1 MSAAI
6 TAAVVG
12 GAVSAYG
19 AKKAGDAAGG
29 SAPAPVDIF
38 KENKKAGTNLAG
50 RQATGLLDYYGQNI
64 PGFLALQDRFG
75 PQLMGQM
82 FGQTGQFLGGVNG
95 QPGFQGLQ
103 LSTSQQAGKT
113 LEQLRAEE
121 LGQMTGQAGMTRGL
135 MQALSPEQAAAV
147 QASAQEAE
155 RARASAQG
163 VTPEERRGYEQQA
176 REAFQASGRLGGNLG
191 IVSEAMGRED
201 VMARKRAEA
210 AQAGQRSYSQA
221 GEFYTNPGLQAL
233 RTAPL
238 SYGAGQQD
246 LRTAL
251 TLGPEAAG
259 GFDFNMPLNLAQ
271 QQAGAQNQAN
281 QANYQINAANQQAK
295 AQMWSSIGSGI
306 SGLGG
311 SIGGNFAAPGSMTA
325 GNMGTYAG
333 TFGRSMTGQPLR
345 AYTV

>member
-1 MSAAI
+1 MAGWV
-6 TAAVVG
+6 TGTMAVVG
-12 GAVSAYG
+12 GGLSAYG
-19 AKKAGDAAGG
+19 AHQAAKAGG
-29 SAPAPVDIF
+29 SAPSPVELF
-38 KENKKAGTNLAG
+38 RVERRGYGRGTNLAD
-50 RQATGLLDYYGQNI
+50 RQAMGLLDYYGKNV
-64 PGFLALQDRFG
+64 PGFMALQDKLG

-95 QPGFQGLQ
+95 QPGFQELQ

-121 LGQMTGQAGMTRGL
+121 LGQMTGQAGLTRGL

-176 REAFQASGRLGGNLG
+176 REGFQASGRLGGNLG

-210 AQAGQRSYSQA
+210 AQAGQRAYAQA

-251 TLGPEAAG
+251 TLGPSSSG
-259 GFDFNMPLNLAQ
+259 SFDYNMPLNLAS

-281 QANYQINAANQQAK
+281 QANYQIGLANQQAK
-295 AQMWSSIGSGI
+295 AQMWSSLGSSI
-306 SGLGG
+306 SGLGSAYASGGFGGGGGG
-311 SIGGNFAAPGSMTA
+311 SAGLNFNSQRLASDRPA
-325 GNMGTYAG
+325 GY
-333 TFGRSMTGQPLR
+333 
-345 AYTV
+345 Y

>member
-12 GAVSAYG
+12 GGISAYG
-19 AKKAGDAAGG
+19 ASQAGKAGAAP
-29 SAPAPVDIF
+29 SPVDIF
-38 KENKKAGTNLAG
+38 HTERKGRNKGKTLVG
-50 RQATGLLDYYGQNI
+50 RQATGLLDYYGQTI
-64 PGFLALQDRFG
+64 PGFLELQNRFG

-82 FGQTGQFLGGVNG
+82 FGETGQFLGGVNG

-121 LGQMTGQAGMTRGL
+121 LGQMTSQAGMTRGL

-147 QASAQEAE
+147 QASSQEAE

-176 REAFQASGRLGGNLG
+176 REGFQASGRLGGNLG

-210 AQAGQRSYSQA
+210 AQAGQRAYSQA

-259 GFDFNMPLNLAQ
+259 GFDFNMPLNMAQ
-271 QQAGAQNQAN
+271 QQAGAQNQSN

-306 SGLGG
+306 GQAGQSYADNDYGGFNFGGGGYLSG
-311 SIGGNFAAPGSMTA
+311 IGNNNSMSAARNSG
-325 GNMGTYAG
+325 
-333 TFGRSMTGQPLR
+333 
-345 AYTV
+345 AY

>member
-1 MSAAI
+1 MSWVAI
-6 TAAVVG
+6 GTTVVS

-19 AKKAGDAAGG
+19 ANKAEKAKGK
-29 SAPAPVDIF
+29 APAPVDIF
-38 KENKKAGTNLAG
+38 DNNRQGTNLAG

-64 PGFLALQDRFG
+64 PGFLNLQERFG

-82 FGQTGQFLGGVNG
+82 FGQTGQFLGGVEG
-95 QPGFQGLQ
+95 QPGFQELQ

-121 LGQMTGQAGMTRGL
+121 LGQITGQAGLMRGL

-163 VTPEERRGYEQQA
+163 VTPEERRGYEQQV
-176 REAFQASGRLGGNLG
+176 REGFQASGRLGGNLG

-210 AQAGQRSYSQA
+210 AQAGQRAYSQA

-295 AQMWSSIGSGI
+295 AQMWSSLGSGI
-306 SGLGG
+306 GQAGQMYANRNYGG
-311 SIGGNFAAPGSMTA
+311 MNNSPGSVNSQ
-325 GNMGTYAG
+325 GYYGG
-333 TFGRSMTGQPLR
+333 GLQLG
-345 AYTV
+345 